1 MPNQMTA
8 LPTHPKTRRPN
19 SRRPEKSPHQ
29 GVLPFRQN
37 GGKRAGAGRKPR
49 GDKAGVSHAP
59 RVLLAARF
67 PAHVTLKL
75 LRGLPRLR
83 SKNEYAA
90 LRGAFAAGCTGCARA
105 TGGGSFR
112 LCHYAVLNDHLH
124 LLVEASN
131 REALTRGLQGLA
143 IRIAKALN
151 RLWHRR
157 GTVFADRYHD
167 RILETPRE
175 VRNALCYVLANGK
188 KHAAEGREVHVH
200 AVIDTFTSAPV
211 FDGFREEVTVRGLDK
226 IERPITDA
234 RSWMLTIGW
243 RRHGLLSVHDLPA
256 TG

>member
-1 MPNQMTA
+1 MSASP
-8 LPTHPKTRRPN
+8 RRQKKPQ
-19 SRRPEKSPHQ
+19 Q
-29 GVLPFRQN
+29 GALPFRQN
-37 GGKRAGAGRKPR
+37 GGKRPGAGRKPKGER
-49 GDKAGVSHAP
+49 AGVSHAP
-59 RVLLAARF
+59 RALLAARF
-67 PAHVTLKL
+67 PAHVTLKVM
-75 LRGLPRLR
+75 RGLPRLR

-90 LRGAFAAGCTGCARA
+90 LRAAFAAGCRGIARA
-105 TGGGSFR
+105 SDGGSFR

-124 LLVEASN
+124 LLVEA
-131 REALTRGLQGLA
+131 RDRLALARGVQGLA

-151 RLWHRR
+151 RLWRRR

-167 RILETPRE
+167 RILKTPRE

-200 AVIDTFTSAPV
+200 AVIDTFTSAPW
-211 FDGFREEVTVRGLDK
+211 FDGFRERIIVRGLDK
-226 IERPITDA
+226 IERPTTDA